1 MKPKKKDNMLSIAEL
16 LPEGLTESAITDIA
30 DLVNT
35 VIEEQVEEKIHQL
48 EIKVKGFMRLKI
60 DELKDQAMAELQE
73 NEQFVRNANL
83 FESIKTLMALELS
96 VEDEDSAISALVQE
110 QDVATAE
117 VEALT
122 DELRKSFEVNE
133 KLETALTAVTTKVN
147 TLEEENTVLVAS
159 VETLQE
165 SEEKPFHSSEK
176 ALVITENVDKAP
188 EKELVDINDFL
199 TPEVMKYMPS
209 NQNS

>member
-1 MKPKKKDNMLSIAEL
+1 MNPKPKDNMLSIAEL
-16 LPEGLTESAITDIA
+16 LPEGLSESAITDIA

-35 VIEEQVEEKIHQL
+35 VIEEQVEEKINQL
-48 EIKVKGFMRLKI
+48 EVKVKGFMRLKV
-60 DELKDQAMAELQE
+60 DELKDQAMLELQE
-73 NEQFVRNANL
+73 NEQFVRNAKL
-83 FESIKTLMALELS
+83 FESVKTLMALELS
-96 VEDEDSAISALVQE
+96 VEDEDSAISALVSEQE
-110 QDVATAE
+110 ETSAE

-133 KLETALTAVTTKVN
+133 KLETALTAVSGKIK

-165 SEEKPFHSSEK
+165 SEGLPFKSSEK
-176 ALVITENVDKAP
+176 ALVITENVDKES
-188 EKELVDINDFL
+188 EKKLIEINDFL
-199 TPEVMKYMPS
+199 TPEVMKHMPS